1 MLNRLLD
8 IKSMLISN
16 ILSFISAIFC
26 TIFMYKYDK
35 TKDNKWFVYAAYAF
49 APYLLID
56 TCLNLY
62 IGFNE
67 TKEYILHHMLSIIFI
82 CWGIVSKFGMENVPS
97 LLHSSLQFETS
108 TIFLNIRKWIIQY
121 LKFVEENKDQMMDK
135 TTLTNIVKCI
145 NPINEFL
152 FFTTFVY
159 YRFYKFSHV
168 VMFNSEI
175 YVKLFNSDKF
185 HYINRL
191 IILLIYVLYFLNIYW
206 AGLMIKKGIKILHK
220 FFTNNTDPELLLI
233 EKLKAQIL
241 ETRNNLVI

>member
-1 MLNRLLD
+1 
-8 IKSMLISN
+8 
-16 ILSFISAIFC
+16 
-26 TIFMYKYDK
+26 
-35 TKDNKWFVYAAYAF
+35 
-49 APYLLID
+49 
-56 TCLNLY
+56 
-62 IGFNE
+62 
-67 TKEYILHHMLSIIFI
+67 
-82 CWGIVSKFGMENVPS
+82 
-97 LLHSSLQFETS
+97 
-108 TIFLNIRKWIIQY
+108 
-121 LKFVEENKDQMMDK
+121 MMDK

-159 YRFYKFSHV
+159 YRFYKFGHV

-191 IILLIYVLYFLNIYW
+191 IILLIYVLYFLNLYW
-206 AGLMIKKGIKILHK
+206 AGLMIKKGIKILYK

-241 ETRNNLVI
+241 ETRSILVN